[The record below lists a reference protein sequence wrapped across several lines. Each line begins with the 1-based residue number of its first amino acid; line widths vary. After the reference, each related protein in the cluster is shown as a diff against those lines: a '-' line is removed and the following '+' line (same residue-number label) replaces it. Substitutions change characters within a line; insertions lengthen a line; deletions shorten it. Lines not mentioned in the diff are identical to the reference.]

1 MILSVVNHKGGT
13 GKTTTVVN
21 LAAALVACNKRV
33 LVIDFDPQGNLS
45 YSIGIDANVLGI
57 SEVLQ
62 GTKQVEEVI
71 IQKEGIDIVA
81 SNMHL
86 SDIELTL
93 QSVDNRV
100 FVLKKTLQNIQ
111 SGYDF
116 VLIDCPPSR
125 SLLTINALA
134 ASDSVISTVLLD
146 VLSMQGLNQINKTIV
161 DVTQHFNPALRFLGV
176 VAVQYD
182 SRKKIAQE
190 VLNFMKESFDLP
202 LFETYIRN
210 NVKVCEAPSHGK
222 SVLKYAPT
230 SNGAVDYLKLAKE
243 LFTRI

>member
-21 LAAALVACNKRV
+21 LAAALVALRKKV

-45 YSIGIDANVLGI
+45 YSMGIDANVLGI

-62 GTKQVEEVI
+62 GSKQVEEVI
-71 IQKEGIDIVA
+71 IEKEGIDIIA

-93 QSVDNRV
+93 QSVENRV
-100 FVLKKTLQNIQ
+100 FVLKNTLKNIKNT
-111 SGYDF
+111 YDF

-146 VLSMQGLNQINKTIV
+146 VLSMQGLNQIHKTIV

-190 VLNFMKESFDLP
+190 VLQFMKESFDLP
-202 LFETYIRN
+202 LFDTYIRN

-230 SNGAVDYLKLAKE
+230 SNGALDYLKLANE

>member
-21 LAAALVACNKRV
+21 LAAALVALRKKV

-45 YSIGIDANVLGI
+45 YSMGIDANVVGI
-57 SEVLQ
+57 SEVIQ
-62 GTKQVEEVI
+62 GSKQVEEV
-71 IQKEGIDIVA
+71 
-81 SNMHL
+81 
-86 SDIELTL
+86 DIELTL
-93 QSVDNRV
+93 QSVENRV
-100 FVLKKTLQNIQ
+100 FVLKNTLKNIKNT
-111 SGYDF
+111 YDF

-146 VLSMQGLNQINKTIV
+146 VLSMQGLNQIHKTIV
-161 DVTQHFNPALRFLGV
+161 DVTQHFNPNLRILGV

-190 VLNFMKESFDLP
+190 VLQFMKESFDLP
-202 LFETYIRN
+202 LFDTFIRN

-230 SNGAVDYLKLAKE
+230 SNGALDYLKLANE